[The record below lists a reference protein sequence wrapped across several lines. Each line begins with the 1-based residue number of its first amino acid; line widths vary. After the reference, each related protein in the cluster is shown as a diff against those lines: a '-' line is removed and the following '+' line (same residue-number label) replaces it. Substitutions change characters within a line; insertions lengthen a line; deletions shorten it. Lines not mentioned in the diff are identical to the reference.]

1 MDEMISVQTQDFDMA
16 AEYQALLTNS
26 DGTSNSNDGAV
37 VTFVG
42 LVRDYNQGNYVE
54 GLTLEHYPGMTE
66 KALEGI
72 VLQAKQ
78 RWPLGKVRVIHRIGK
93 LALSEQIVFVGV
105 TSKHREAAFE
115 ATQFIMDYLKNDA
128 PFWKKEV
135 TNIGERW
142 VEAEDKD
149 LKSQQRW
156 DKL

>member
-1 MDEMISVQTQDFDMA
+1 MISVQTQDFDMA

-66 KALEGI
+66 KALEDI

-93 LALSEQIVFVGV
+93 LALSDQIVFVGV

-128 PFWKKEV
+128 PFLKKEV

-156 DKL
+156 NKL

>member
-66 KALEGI
+66 RALEDI
-72 VLQAKQ
+72 ALQAKQ

-93 LALSEQIVFVGV
+93 LALSDQIVFIGV

-135 TNIGERW
+135 TDIGERW

-149 LKSQQRW
+149 VKAQQRW

>member
-93 LALSEQIVFVGV
+93 LALSDQIVFVGV

-149 LKSQQRW
+149 VKAQQRW

>member
-1 MDEMISVQTQDFDMA
+1 MISVQTQDFDMA

-93 LALSEQIVFVGV
+93 FALSDQIVFVGV

-156 DKL
+156 NKL